1 MAAASSWREETEI
14 AGWWRAVACTRGRL
28 SVVDTVYTKQ
38 PRVIWR
44 PRISVESNLGCHN
57 RNVLATLRCYC
68 YCCCTMNGATW
79 YRCRE
84 MCTCEA
90 QEPINT
96 TTNQP
101 TKQTANQPHPPN
113 NQTNRTTTEPTN
125 QLLMASRRR
134 SPGEDG
140 TLLRRPPSPP
150 PRQGPL
156 AAAHIQKHTR
166 I

>member
-68 YCCCTMNGATW
+68 YCWLGGGGGVLLLLLHYEWCYLVPLQGDVYVRGSRTNQHHNQPTNQTDSQPTPPTKQPNKPNND
-79 YRCRE
+79 R
-84 MCTCEA
+84 
-90 QEPINT
+90 
-96 TTNQP
+96 TNQP
-101 TKQTANQPHPPN
+101 TINGK
-113 NQTNRTTTEPTN
+113 
-125 QLLMASRRR
+125 
-134 SPGEDG
+134 
-140 TLLRRPPSPP
+140 
-150 PRQGPL
+150 
-156 AAAHIQKHTR
+156 
-166 I
+166 